1 MLLNQCIR
9 YIELRDLLINL
20 SLTLFRK
27 AQQWVFIK
35 EGSLVIIDA
44 ANGKIEGII
53 TGLNFTNQINFV
65 LVDDRGKQDAEK

>member
-1 MLLNQCIR
+1 M
-9 YIELRDLLINL
+9 
-20 SLTLFRK
+20 
-27 AQQWVFIK
+27 
-35 EGSLVIIDA
+35 IIDA